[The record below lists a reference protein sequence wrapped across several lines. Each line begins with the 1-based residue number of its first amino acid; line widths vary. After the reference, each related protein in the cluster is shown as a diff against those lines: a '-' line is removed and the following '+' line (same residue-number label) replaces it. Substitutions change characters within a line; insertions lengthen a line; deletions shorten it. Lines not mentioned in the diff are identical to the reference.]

1 MILQKI
7 HLINFRNYQKLSLKL
22 NPHITI
28 FIGKNAQGKTNL
40 LESIYMLA
48 LTKSNRG
55 GMEEDYIRF
64 GSGGAKV
71 KGTVK
76 QDLVL
81 KDLELR
87 LSHDGK
93 GKRVF
98 YNQDEVKRISDYISL
113 MNVILFTP
121 DDLDIIKGSP
131 STRRNLLNIEISQ
144 ISKRYLDAH
153 NQYNKIL
160 KTRNEYLKIIYTNA
174 LADESYLTIL
184 TDKLVQKAILIYQDR
199 WNFLNEINRE
209 IDIIYEKIT
218 GFKHLHIKYLPN
230 LEFSSF
236 GEEDIGIALKNKF
249 LANKKREESQGIT
262 LFGPH
267 RDDFAFYLEDKD
279 LKIYGSQGQQRLAV
293 IAFKLAEI
301 TIFYKKTGT
310 YPILLLDD
318 LFSEIDKTKKNQL
331 LKYIRG
337 EMQTIITATDLSDM
351 RKDLL
356 VDATIYEVIDGV
368 VMEKVGKKN
377 GRK

>member
-1 MILQKI
+1 
-7 HLINFRNYQKLSLKL
+7 
-22 NPHITI
+22 
-28 FIGKNAQGKTNL
+28 
-40 LESIYMLA
+40 
-48 LTKSNRG
+48 
-55 GMEEDYIRF
+55 MEEDYIRF